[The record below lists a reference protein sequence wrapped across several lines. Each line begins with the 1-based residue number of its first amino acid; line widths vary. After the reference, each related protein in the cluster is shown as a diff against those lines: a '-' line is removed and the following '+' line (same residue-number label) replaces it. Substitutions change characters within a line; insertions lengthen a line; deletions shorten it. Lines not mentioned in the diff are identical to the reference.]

1 MTVITSRGTVYS
13 LFPNTN
19 GDVSTV
25 LNRCTLYYSAK
36 RLVKYIASSNMFHNM
51 DMVSDVSIVEK
62 IVNAIREED
71 VSIRDKAYKN
81 CNAYEVYNALTQ

>member
-1 MTVITSRGTVYS
+1 
-13 LFPNTN
+13 
-19 GDVSTV
+19 
-25 LNRCTLYYSAK
+25 
-36 RLVKYIASSNMFHNM
+36 MFHNM